1 MIARVAL
8 ELRKFAVDVHPFD
21 GANLKTSKTTLHG
34 CVSLVI

>member
-8 ELRKFAVDVHPFD
+8 ELCKFAVDAHPFD
-21 GANLKTSKTTLHG
+21 ANLKTSKTTIHG